1 MINYNKIYL
10 NGEWVTPK
18 GTEKVIV
25 SNPANEKA
33 IGDITF
39 ANKADLD
46 LAVLSAKKAFDSFSI
61 ITLDEKIGL
70 FNDIINSFKKRLNE
84 LAEIIT
90 QEMGAP
96 ITLSQK
102 AQAPSGLGHFINTLN
117 ALKQFQFEDLSDT
130 YIVRKEPVGV
140 CGLITPW
147 NWPINQITCKVA
159 PALAAGCTLILK
171 PSEVAPLSSV
181 IFAEILH
188 ESGVPKGVFNLIQGD
203 SKIGIQMCEH
213 ELIDMISFT
222 GSTKAG
228 IAVAKNSANTVK
240 RVTQELGGKSANI
253 ILEDA
258 DFEKSVKKGILSCMS
273 NSGQSCN
280 APTRM
285 IIPNKKIEDAINIA
299 KEVING
305 IVVGDP
311 KNPETTLGPVVNKI
325 QHEKI
330 KSYIE
335 KGIAEGATLV
345 TGGSDLPD
353 NIERGFFIKPTI
365 FANVKNNMT
374 IAKEEIFGPVL
385 SIIGYEDENDAI
397 AIANDSDYGLSGY
410 ISSSDMAKAASIAK
424 KIRTGMV
431 HINYAPVNQKA
442 PFGGFKKSGNGRE
455 WGEHGIEDFLEKKS
469 IIGLENST

>member
-1 MINYNKIYL
+1 M
-10 NGEWVTPK
+10 
-18 GTEKVIV
+18 
-25 SNPANEKA
+25 S
-33 IGDITF
+33 
-39 ANKADLD
+39 
-46 LAVLSAKKAFDSFSI
+46 
-61 ITLDEKIGL
+61 
-70 FNDIINSFKKRLNE
+70 
-84 LAEIIT
+84 
-90 QEMGAP
+90 QEF
-96 ITLSQK
+96 L
-102 AQAPSGLGHFINTLN
+102 
-117 ALKQFQFEDLSDT
+117 
-130 YIVRKEPVGV
+130 
-140 CGLITPW
+140 
-147 NWPINQITCKVA
+147 
-159 PALAAGCTLILK
+159 
-171 PSEVAPLSSV
+171 
-181 IFAEILH
+181 
-188 ESGVPKGVFNLIQGD
+188 KGVFNLIQGD
-203 SKIGIQMCEH
+203 SKIGIEMCEH

-222 GSTKAG
+222 GSTRAG

-311 KNPETTLGPVVNKI
+311 QNPETTLGPVVNKI
-325 QHEKI
+325 QYEKI

-353 NIERGFFIKPTI
+353 NIEKGFFIKPTI

-410 ISSSDMAKAASIAK
+410 ISSSNMAKALQWQKKFELEWSI
-424 KIRTGMV
+424 
-431 HINYAPVNQKA
+431 
-442 PFGGFKKSGNGRE
+442 
-455 WGEHGIEDFLEKKS
+455 
-469 IIGLENST
+469 